1 MIPDMM
7 LLAQR
12 DNFIQREDRLRRQS
26 QHNNSSDRIM
36 EF

>member
-1 MIPDMM
+1 MIADMM

-26 QHNNSSDRIM
+26 QNNNSSDRIIK
-36 EF
+36 F